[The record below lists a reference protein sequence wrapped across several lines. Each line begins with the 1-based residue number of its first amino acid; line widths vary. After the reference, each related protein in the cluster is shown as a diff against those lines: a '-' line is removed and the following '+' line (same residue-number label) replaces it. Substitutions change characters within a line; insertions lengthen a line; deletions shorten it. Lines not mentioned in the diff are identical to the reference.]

1 MPPFWDAPVG
11 HRPSLWHRLTP
22 PQLFVGSFALVIL
35 FGTLGLKLIPGLY
48 TGEPLDWLDALFTA
62 TSAVCV
68 TGLVIKDTAVHFTP
82 LGQAFL
88 LLLIQIGGLGMLT
101 FTSLVFI
108 ALGGRLSL
116 RQEALSSGSPIGVP
130 GELHPRR
137 LLLDVVRFTFAC
149 ESIGAI
155 LLYVQWA
162 PRVGW
167 IEAIWPS
174 VFHAVSSF
182 CNAGFSIFSDNLV
195 SYRDSPGTLAVIA
208 ALIVL
213 GGLGFLTMEELTLR
227 IRARRRRRLF
237 RLSLHTRLVLITT
250 AALLIGGWV
259 LYALFEWDSSL
270 AGMGAGDKI
279 VNAGFMSATARTAGF
294 NTVDHSRA
302 TEAGNFTTILLMSI
316 GGSPGGTAGGVKTTT
331 FALLGLLAWSRYRGE
346 VVASMS
352 GRSLRK
358 ETTDRAVGLAVVAF
372 TVMTLGI
379 LALTVTE
386 RSGPIDGFL
395 IRMFEAVSA
404 FNTVGLSMGLTP
416 HLSPAGKAVVI
427 VLMFLGRVGPLA
439 LAAALAAH
447 APASGRFRYAYE
459 EVAVG

>member
-1 MPPFWDAPVG
+1 
-11 HRPSLWHRLTP
+11 
-22 PQLFVGSFALVIL
+22 
-35 FGTLGLKLIPGLY
+35 
-48 TGEPLDWLDALFTA
+48 
-62 TSAVCV
+62 
-68 TGLVIKDTAVHFTP
+68 
-82 LGQAFL
+82 
-88 LLLIQIGGLGMLT
+88 
-101 FTSLVFI
+101 
-108 ALGGRLSL
+108 
-116 RQEALSSGSPIGVP
+116 
-130 GELHPRR
+130 
-137 LLLDVVRFTFAC
+137 
-149 ESIGAI
+149 
-155 LLYVQWA
+155 
-162 PRVGW
+162 
-167 IEAIWPS
+167 
-174 VFHAVSSF
+174 
-182 CNAGFSIFSDNLV
+182 
-195 SYRDSPGTLAVIA
+195 
-208 ALIVL
+208 
-213 GGLGFLTMEELTLR
+213 
-227 IRARRRRRLF
+227 
-237 RLSLHTRLVLITT
+237 
-250 AALLIGGWV
+250 
-259 LYALFEWDSSL
+259 
-270 AGMGAGDKI
+270 MGAGDKI